1 MKRALLAL
9 VAIATSAPA
18 VCGQMTSVVRGAMK
32 ADFVECPKCEMCARF
47 SPDGLY
53 ATINNARLRDGN
65 PGPAAFEERQSR
77 MLERVLAAMQFVAS
91 NSVVA
96 SEGFANAWRTNGTP
110 ARVVEK
116 GDAHEALARDIG
128 AGIVEL
134 ALYNLSDAPR
144 DFVVPLAA
152 LGISGSAEAVDLT
165 ERAIPP
171 DFEEKV
177 VAFVAPKD
185 ARIYRLSACAGKS
198 KTANRKHSP

>member
-1 MKRALLAL
+1 MNRALLAL
-9 VAIATSAPA
+9 VAIATSASA

-77 MLERVLAAMQFVAS
+77 MLERVLAAMQYVAS
-91 NSVVA
+91 NRVVA